1 MKLICYLILAW
12 LILFEFQ
19 SEQVRE
25 ATISGIVTDLADG
38 TPLFGANAR
47 ISGTSDGA
55 VTDSDGRFQFRT
67 SLTGDQI
74 LEISYIGYKTKEI
87 EISLA
92 PRAALDHTIELE
104 REAVEMDDIVITIDN
119 REWQANFDDFR
130 RAFIGTGTF
139 ARNTEIKNRHVIDF
153 ERQRDARLVATA
165 REPVIVEN
173 RALGFIIE
181 AEISD
186 FEWQTVEDIGYYLFR
201 NITFREMEPQN
212 ETDKL
217 RWKANRESAYNGSFR
232 HFLLSLYNNDLGR
245 NRFRVV
251 ARDSDARARIHELER
266 SMEVLQILM
275 AYRIPVAELDRSVKV
290 YYMNEPVDILIG
302 PRGIRQQRAS
312 LTPLTSNRTFIVNSD
327 GTLVDGRSVSLG
339 GSWANTRISNMLPGW
354 YTP

>member
-1 MKLICYLILAW
+1 MKLTGS
-12 LILFEFQ
+12 LFIFLLFLFGGT
-19 SEQVRE
+19 SAHGTE
-25 ATISGIVTDLADG
+25 ATITGTITDRADG

-47 ISGTSDGA
+47 IIDTNEGAISD
-55 VTDSDGRFQFRT
+55 TNGRFSFRT
-67 SLTGDQI
+67 SQTGEQV
-74 LEISYIGYKTKEI
+74 LEVSYIGYKSKQI
-87 EISLA
+87 SISLA
-92 PRAALDHTIELE
+92 PRAALELTIELE
-104 REAVEMDDIVITIDN
+104 RDAVELEDIVITIDN
-119 REWQANFDDFR
+119 REWQANFDDFS

-153 ERQRDARLVATA
+153 ERQHGARLVATT
-165 REPVIVEN
+165 REPVIIEN

-181 AEISD
+181 AELRD
-186 FEWQTVEDIGYYLFR
+186 FEWQTVDDIGYYLFR
-201 NITFREMEPQN
+201 NITFRAMEPQN

-217 RWKANRESAYNGSFR
+217 RWQTNRESAYNGSFR

-251 ARDSDARARIHELER
+251 ARDSESSARIREMDR

-275 AYRIPVAELDRSVKV
+275 AYRIPIAELDRSVKV
-290 YYMNEPVDILIG
+290 FYMNEPVDVFIG

-312 LTPLTSNRTFIVNSD
+312 ITPLTSNRTFIVNSD

-339 GSWANTRISNMLPGW
+339 GAWANTRVSNMLPGW